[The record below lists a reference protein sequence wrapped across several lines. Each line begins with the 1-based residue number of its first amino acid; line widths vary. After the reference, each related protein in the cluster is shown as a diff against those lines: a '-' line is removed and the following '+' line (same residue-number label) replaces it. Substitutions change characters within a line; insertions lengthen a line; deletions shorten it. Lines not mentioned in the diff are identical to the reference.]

1 MHGSD
6 QLRAHAKAAVTL
18 TDARAHLRELNYAR
32 EQGAAVDD
40 DIENAKAAV
49 EAARSAEQ
57 KAYLAY
63 TNPFGVVKT
72 V

>member
-18 TDARAHLRELNYAR
+18 SNARAHLREVADAS
-32 EQGAAVDD
+32 EAE
-40 DIENAKAAV
+40 IENAEVAV
-49 EAARSAEQ
+49 EAARSAER
-57 KAYLAY
+57 KAYFEY

-72 V
+72 T